1 MQLPGR
7 SPANT
12 AMTAMTL
19 NLMSKG
25 RFTLGLG
32 ASGPQVVEGWHGVR
46 FAHTLPRIRD
56 AVNIVRMASRGERVA
71 YKGDYYELPLPGGE
85 GKALRTSA
93 PPQEFPIYLATLSPN
108 SLELTGEIADGW
120 VGTSFM
126 PEHADVFFDHIR
138 KGAER
143 AGRTLADVDLQ
154 AAAGAVAFGDDL
166 EKLIAPRRP
175 GLAFTLGAMGS
186 RQHNFYNAAYRR
198 AGYADEAIAVQKLY
212 LEGKRDEAA
221 ALVPDE
227 MVLQTNLIGT
237 ELAER
242 ARDVSLRIY
251 QEGAD
256 WAAERG
262 ILLADTKF
270 ELGLIDGE
278 LILCD
283 EVLTPDSSRFW
294 PADAWVPGS
303 TPPSFDKQPV
313 RDYLNG
319 LDWDKTPPPPPL
331 GVDIVA
337 ATRSRYV
344 EAYER
349 ITGRSFADWPG

>member
-1 MQLPGR
+1 MKIAIGYGGGPDWDRAAEFVQEAEKLGVDYCWSAETWGFDAATPIAYLAGKTEKIRLGTGIMQLGSR
-7 SPANT
+7 SPAML

-19 NLMSKG
+19 NSLSKG
-25 RFTLGLG
+25 RFTAGFG

-46 FAHTLPRIRD
+46 FANTLPRIRD
-56 AVNIVRMASRGERVA
+56 AVNIVRMVSRGERVA

-93 PPQEFPIYLATLSPN
+93 PPQEFPIYLATLSPK

-138 KGAER
+138 RGAEK
-143 AGRTLADVDLQ
+143 AGRSLADVDLQ

-166 EKLIAPRRP
+166 EHLIAPRRP

-198 AGYADEAIAVQKLY
+198 AGYADEAVAVQKLW
-212 LEGKRDEAA
+212 LEGKREEAA

-237 ELAER
+237 EAMVRER
-242 ARDVSLRIY
+242 VRKHRDAGVTTLRVQPEGKSL
-251 QEGAD
+251 
-256 WAAERG
+256 
-262 ILLADTKF
+262 
-270 ELGLIDGE
+270 
-278 LILCD
+278 
-283 EVLTPDSSRFW
+283 S
-294 PADAWVPGS
+294 
-303 TPPSFDKQPV
+303 
-313 RDYLNG
+313 
-319 LDWDKTPPPPPL
+319 
-331 GVDIVA
+331 
-337 ATRSRYV
+337 
-344 EAYER
+344 ER
-349 ITGRSFADWPG
+349 IENLGRIVQIVREEAPEA